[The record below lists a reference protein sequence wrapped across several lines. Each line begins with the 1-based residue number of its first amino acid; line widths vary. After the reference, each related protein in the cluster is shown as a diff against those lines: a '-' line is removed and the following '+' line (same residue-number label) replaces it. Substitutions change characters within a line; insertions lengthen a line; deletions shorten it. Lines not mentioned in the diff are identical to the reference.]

1 MADNLL
7 KDMLSPRVQLWG
19 QNLAVIEGFKTI
31 KRFEREIIVLGCKKY
46 DILLSGFDMELR
58 EKSLGYIE
66 VRGTILS
73 VDVEAN
79 HD

>member
-31 KRFEREIIVLGCKKY
+31 KRFEREIIVLGC
-46 DILLSGFDMELR
+46 
-58 EKSLGYIE
+58 
-66 VRGTILS
+66 
-73 VDVEAN
+73 
-79 HD
+79 